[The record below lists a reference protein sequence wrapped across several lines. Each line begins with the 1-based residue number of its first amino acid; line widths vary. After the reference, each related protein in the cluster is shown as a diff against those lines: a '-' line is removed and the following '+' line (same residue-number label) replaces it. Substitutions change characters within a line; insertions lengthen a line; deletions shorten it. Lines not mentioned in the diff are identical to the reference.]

1 MSFLSPNETDAEVSS
16 SQTAASAIHA
26 RLRHDIL
33 GGVLKPGE
41 RLRVQDIAR
50 RYDGGT
56 IPTREAL
63 SRLSAE
69 LLVVYLDQRGFA
81 VAPISQESLE
91 DLTRARVWTAQAA
104 VREAVLQG
112 DAAWEERVVLAYH
125 RLSKVARYES
135 EDPLVLNPAFDPL
148 HREWLCSS
156 CDVGRSIR
164 DLALDFPTLDF
175 AHLADPWWHHL
186 APFNQHGF
194 SLEPEHLL
202 LDRVAAFKAMIA
214 ARTEQRIAVI
224 GHGDFFHRL
233 LGRQLKNCEL
243 AAWQPEG

>member
-1 MSFLSPNETDAEVSS
+1 MSFLSPSETDTEVSS
-16 SQTAASAIHA
+16 PQTAASAIHA

-104 VREAVLQG
+104 VREAVLHG

-135 EDPLVLNPAFDPL
+135 EDPLILNPAFDPL
-148 HREWLCSS
+148 HRE
-156 CDVGRSIR
+156 
-164 DLALDFPTLDF
+164 F
-175 AHLADPWWHHL
+175 HL
-186 APFNQHGF
+186 QVF
-194 SLEPEHLL
+194 SGCGSQWMVDTCMRLFDHAERYRNLS
-202 LDRVAAFKAMIA
+202 R
-214 ARTEQRIAVI
+214 RAVI
-224 GHGDFFHRL
+224 MPRELEHKALVDAV
-233 LGRQLKNCEL
+233 LGRDAEEAVAVISEHFGLTAKILSDFVRER
-243 AAWQPEG
+243 

>member
-1 MSFLSPNETDAEVSS
+1 VSFLSPNETDAEVSS

-148 HREWLCSS
+148 HRE
-156 CDVGRSIR
+156 
-164 DLALDFPTLDF
+164 F
-175 AHLADPWWHHL
+175 HL
-186 APFNQHGF
+186 QVF
-194 SLEPEHLL
+194 SGCGSQWMVDTCMRLFDHAERYRNLS
-202 LDRVAAFKAMIA
+202 R
-214 ARTEQRIAVI
+214 RAVI
-224 GHGDFFHRL
+224 MPRELEHKALVDAV
-233 LGRQLKNCEL
+233 LGRDAVEAVAVISEHFGLTAKIL
-243 AAWQPEG
+243 SDSARA